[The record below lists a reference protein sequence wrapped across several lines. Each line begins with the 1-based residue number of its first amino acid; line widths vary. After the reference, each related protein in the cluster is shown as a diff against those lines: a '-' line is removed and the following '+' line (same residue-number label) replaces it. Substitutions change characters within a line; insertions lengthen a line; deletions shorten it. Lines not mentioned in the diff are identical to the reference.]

1 MDTEIPKEQ
10 SSRAERPP
18 RTKREPLLIR
28 QYEACDLLGISR
40 EKLIDE
46 IDEGRLRY
54 VKVGKRRKFKPSD
67 LEAYIERQARECD
80 DRRALLS
87 DGGRIRSHGTK
98 TSRSTVI
105 SFEEALRLTKKK
117 PRTS

>member
-1 MDTEIPKEQ
+1 MERDAGK
-10 SSRAERPP
+10 ERPP
-18 RTKREPLLIR
+18 PRKKLQPLLIR

-46 IDEGRLRY
+46 IDEGRLRW

-80 DRRALLS
+80 ERKALLS
-87 DGGRIRSHGTK
+87 AAGKTRRLGMR

-105 SFEEALRLTKKK
+105 SFEEALKLTTKKPQK
-117 PRTS
+117 S